1 MEADPMNDGILCQL
15 TLQCSVAPKVEYH
28 DCWGLIDNDQ
38 FVLIHAND
46 KAAWVECGR
55 NAIPITLENDEI
67 ATVRHAPGA
76 EPDEVLVALA
86 RYRLTGET
94 AGFVNEELQND

>member
-1 MEADPMNDGILCQL
+1 MNDGILCEV
-15 TLQCSVAPKVEYH
+15 TLQCGVAPKVEYH

-46 KAAWVECGR
+46 KAAWVECGS

-67 ATVRHAPGA
+67 AHRAPR
-76 EPDEVLVALA
+76 A
-86 RYRLTGET
+86 RQRTRRS
-94 AGFVNEELQND
+94 AGRTRSLPSHRRDSRICK